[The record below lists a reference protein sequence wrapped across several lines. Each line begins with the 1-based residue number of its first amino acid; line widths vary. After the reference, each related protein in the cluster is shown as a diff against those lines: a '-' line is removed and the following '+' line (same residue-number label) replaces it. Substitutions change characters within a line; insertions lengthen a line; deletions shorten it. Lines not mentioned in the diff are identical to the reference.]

1 MGPNDSVGNG
11 PEVLDQG
18 AEGNRLVGGMAK
30 SLLEHLACSI
40 VEEPDAV
47 VVEAVE
53 RPGAVE
59 LHLSVA
65 PQDMGRVIGRKGR
78 VAQAL
83 RTLVRVAGSLEGIET
98 SVDIVD

>member
-1 MGPNDSVGNG
+1 MVSSDALGNSAVASG
-11 PEVLDQG
+11 EGL
-18 AEGNRLVGGMAK
+18 EGNRLLGGRAK
-30 SLLEHLACSI
+30 ALLEHLASSI
-40 VEEPDAV
+40 VEDPDAV
-47 VVEAVE
+47 VVESTE
-53 RPGAVE
+53 RPGAVD

-65 PQDMGRVIGRKGR
+65 QSDMGRVIGRKGR